1 MLTEKDILLAQQLD
15 FPVTLFE
22 DIRRFSPKQGEFEQ
36 MTMTEMDF
44 DPETEEDRSF
54 ELPLAGF
61 TFGCNPDLADEII
74 DELHDKWYEKGFYV
88 FLAEMDED
96 ETLDQVGVLK
106 TDDMFE
112 VVRVRQTMSGADDGI
127 TTEEIIAKLQEWD
140 SRYPFI
146 VTGADLSWVEVAFLE
161 VPTDTLAFAKEVQA
175 ICPDII
181 TIVGSVEELANE
193 IETTHTLFM
202 WWE

>member
-1 MLTEKDILLAQQLD
+1 MLSEKDILLAQELN

-22 DIRRFSPKQGEFEQ
+22 EIRQFSPKQGEFER
-36 MTMTEMDF
+36 MTMTELDF

-54 ELPLAGF
+54 EVPLAGF
-61 TFGCNPDLADEII
+61 TFGCNPEMADEII
-74 DELHDKWYEKGFYV
+74 EALYDKWNEQGFYV

-96 ETLDQVGVLK
+96 ETLDQVGVLQ

-112 VVRVRQTMSGADDGI
+112 VVRVRQTMSGQDDGI
-127 TTEEIIAKLQEWD
+127 TTEEIISKLQEWD
-140 SRYPFI
+140 ARYPFI
-146 VTGADLSWVEVAFLE
+146 VTGADLSWVEVAFIE
-161 VPTDTLAFAKEVQA
+161 VPSDSLAFAKEVA
-175 ICPDII
+175 EICPDIV
-181 TIVGSVEELANE
+181 TIVGSLDELAKE